1 MLTRFTF
8 LQILNIKS
16 HPTLLKVCTVMYEI
30 EEKRKA
36 FLKLEE
42 KKKYEK
48 KSKQKM
54 AFKSTSQVEKENS
67 DSKWTTTKVCLITMQ
82 I

>member
-1 MLTRFTF
+1 M
-8 LQILNIKS
+8 S
-16 HPTLLKVCTVMYEI
+16 MKVCTVMYDI

-54 AFKSTSQVEKENS
+54 TFKSSSQIEKETS
-67 DSKWTTTKVCLITMQ
+67 DSKWTTSKVCMMSLKS
-82 I
+82 